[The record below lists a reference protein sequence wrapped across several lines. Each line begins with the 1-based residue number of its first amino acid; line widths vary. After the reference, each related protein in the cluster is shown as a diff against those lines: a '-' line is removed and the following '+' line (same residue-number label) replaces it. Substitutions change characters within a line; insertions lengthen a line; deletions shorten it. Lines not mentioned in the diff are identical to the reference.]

1 MMNSYGMKARK
12 HWEQWRPMQYS
23 QLENPDN
30 FFSELGEEISQRVAE
45 LSQALAGSDR
55 PGEGFLAKVGRLNM
69 ARFDAE
75 ATVLREMALL
85 EPEPE
90 IEGQ

>member
-1 MMNSYGMKARK
+1 MNSYGMKARK
-12 HWEQWRPMQYS
+12 HWEQWRPRQYS

-30 FFSELGEEISQRVAE
+30 FFSELGEEISQRVTE

-55 PGEGFLAKVGRLNM
+55 PGEGFMAKAARLNM

-75 ATVLREMALL
+75 AAVLRELALL

-90 IEGQ
+90 TEGQ